1 MNTVSVSA
9 SIYEV
14 TENILNLLTGDLS
27 ASSTKAYLASL
38 RRSGLRDENSFSAT
52 TLCLT
57 PTGKGAACTL
67 NGLNARKGLGESRCL
82 VRALRAGD
90 ATQAADHRVSH
101 DYCNNL

>member
-38 RRSGLRDENSFSAT
+38 RRSVSWDVPRDPSVFSIVFANI
-52 TLCLT
+52 
-57 PTGKGAACTL
+57 PDKY
-67 NGLNARKGLGESRCL
+67 LGESGELTVGERSIVLRCSSL
-82 VRALRAGD
+82 LYTNRERSSLARSAG
-90 ATQAADHRVSH
+90 
-101 DYCNNL
+101 